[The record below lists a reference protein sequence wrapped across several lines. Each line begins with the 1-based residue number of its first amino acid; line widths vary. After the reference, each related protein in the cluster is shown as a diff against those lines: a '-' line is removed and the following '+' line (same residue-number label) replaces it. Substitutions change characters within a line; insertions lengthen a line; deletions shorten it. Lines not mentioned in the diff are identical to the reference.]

1 MCNVIS
7 FVCLEYFD
15 FLYVSILPYMFALG
29 LFLSKVY
36 EVVLLRFD
44 IPFCVEVFCLL
55 KESLFYAPLF
65 YSFQNLIV
73 H

>member
-15 FLYVSILPYMFALG
+15 FLYVSVLPYMFALG

-44 IPFCVEVFCLL
+44 IPCCVEVFVYLRRVYFMLL
-55 KESLFYAPLF
+55 
-65 YSFQNLIV
+65 YSIPFKT
-73 H
+73 